1 MQFYIMNSKIAITAI
16 VLVAVI
22 MGMSAVAPAMAGNH
36 GNSPPDV
43 TPCEE
48 LENPSD
54 DRPEAK
60 SGKDKAKAQ
69 VC

>member
-1 MQFYIMNSKIAITAI
+1 MNSKIAITAI

-36 GNSPPDV
+36 GNSPPDD
-43 TPCEE
+43 TPCEA
-48 LENPSD
+48 LDNPSD
-54 DRPEAK
+54 DRSEANP
-60 SGKDKAKAQ
+60 GKGAARTE